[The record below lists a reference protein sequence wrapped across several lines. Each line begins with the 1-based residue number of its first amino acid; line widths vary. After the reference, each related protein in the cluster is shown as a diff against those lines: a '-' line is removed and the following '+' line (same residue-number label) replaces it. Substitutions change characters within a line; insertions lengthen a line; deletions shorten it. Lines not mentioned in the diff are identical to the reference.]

1 MRAVKTIYDHLTYA
15 VIGSAMAVHREL
27 GPGYPEKVYQKAL
40 MIELMEQNIPAQRE
54 VLFTA
59 EYHGQP
65 VGEFRVDVFVDDAII
80 VELKAVDAMNK
91 KHEQQVITYLTT
103 TGREVGLLFNFGTVS
118 LQNRR
123 IFVPQSVQKS
133 ASYQKKLKLWKP
145 AWIRQNQKSVP
156 SV

>member
-1 MRAVKTIYDHLTYA
+1 MKTIKTIYDDLTYA

-27 GPGYPEKVYQKAL
+27 GPGYPEKVYQRAL
-40 MIELMEQNIPAQRE
+40 MVELTERGLPTQSE

-80 VELKAVDAMNK
+80 VELKAVDAMNR
-91 KHEQQVITYLTT
+91 KHEQQVITYLTA
-103 TGREVGLLFNFGTVS
+103 TGREVGLLFNFGTAS
-118 LQNRR
+118 LQNKR
-123 IFVPQSVQKS
+123 IFVPRSVQKS
-133 ASYQKKLKLWKP
+133 AAYQRKLKLWKP
-145 AWIRQNQKSVP
+145 TWIKHNPKSVP